1 MPLHSAMSFSLYV
14 HIPYC
19 LVKCP
24 YCDFNAYGGRTW
36 PEEDYIDALC
46 AELRFWAEQTPWR
59 GEPVETLY
67 FGGGTPSLFAPAS
80 IDRFLHLAS
89 SLFPFASNCEI
100 TLEADPA
107 SATLETL
114 QGFQAI
120 GINRLSLGVQSFQP
134 LLLKTLG
141 RLHSRDSALQAIE
154 WARAAGFLNLNIDI
168 MFATPGQTL
177 ALLEADLAQTFSCLP
192 EHISLYNLT
201 YEENTPFFSMKQK
214 GKLQPVDEDAEVR
227 MYTLVQDRC
236 QDQGYQHYEISNFC
250 RPGFSSRHNTSYWTG
265 ENYLGLGA
273 GAHSYAREQNF
284 GQRWSN
290 ERLPKTYMLKV
301 LTEGQARSFAETL
314 TLAEAQGEF
323 LFLSLRQID
332 GFEPA
337 RFAQRFGMDLLE
349 AFPQVA
355 ELITRGLLEE
365 GEGRIHLTQ
374 SGLLAADSVFT
385 EFF

>member
-1 MPLHSAMSFSLYV
+1 MSFSLYV

-24 YCDFNAYGGRTW
+24 YCDFNVYGGRTW
-36 PEEDYIDALC
+36 PEKAYIDALC
-46 AELRFWAEQTPWR
+46 AELRFYAEQTPWQ
-59 GEPVETLY
+59 GEQVETFY

-80 IDRFLHLAS
+80 IDRLLQLAAR
-89 SLFPFASNCEI
+89 LFPFVDKPEV

-107 SATLETL
+107 SVTLETL
-114 QGFQAI
+114 TGFRAI

-134 LLLKTLG
+134 RLLKTLG
-141 RLHSRDSALQAIE
+141 RLHSQDDALQAVE
-154 WARAAGFLNLNIDI
+154 WARAAKFPQLNIDI

-177 ALLEADLAQTFSCLP
+177 ALLEADLIQVFSCLP

-214 GKLQPVDEDAEVR
+214 GKLQPVDEDAEVQ

-236 QDQGYQHYEISNFC
+236 RDQGYRHYEISNFC
-250 RPGFSSRHNTSYWTG
+250 RPGFSSRHNTRYWTG
-265 ENYLGLGA
+265 DNYLGLGA
-273 GAHSYAREQNF
+273 GAHSYAREKNC

-290 ERLPKTYMLKV
+290 ERSPKTYMTQV
-301 LTEGQARSFAETL
+301 LATGQARSFAETL
-314 TLAEAQGEF
+314 ALKDAQGEF
-323 LFLSLRQID
+323 MFLSLRQLA

-337 RFAQRFGMDLLE
+337 RFAERFGRDLFV

-355 ELITRGLLEE
+355 DLIIKGLLEE
-365 GEGRIHLTQ
+365 KAGRMRLT
-374 SGLLAADSVFT
+374 SNGILLADSVFA